1 MEVDHFMEAFMAKL
15 RMVVGLED
23 RSMVLDVRGC
33 RVEEARLEFRS
44 IEPLFTQPQLFAS
57 DG

>member
-23 RSMVLDVRGC
+23 WRVLLDVRNC
-33 RVEEARLEFRS
+33 RIEEARLEFRR
-44 IEPLFTQPQLFAS
+44 IESLITQHQLFAS

>member
-15 RMVVGLED
+15 RMVVGLENW
-23 RSMVLDVRGC
+23 RVLLDVRGS
-33 RVEEARLEFRS
+33 RIEEARLEFRS
-44 IEPLFTQPQLFAS
+44 IKPLFTQPQLFAS